1 MNPLSTEK
9 VAILSLNGGPAAVF
23 DVHVNIL

>member
-1 MNPLSTEK
+1 MNPISTEK
-9 VAILSLNGGPAAVF
+9 AAILSLNGGPATVF